1 MAECVEATIRL
12 GLIANVSNE
21 LVRLHG
27 KWTASIALASDSI
40 ATPPLPVAGFP
51 VLRTAAAS
59 RG

>member
-1 MAECVEATIRL
+1 MQTGTIHVYSHFSLAER
-12 GLIANVSNE
+12 
-21 LVRLHG
+21 
-27 KWTASIALASDSI
+27 KWTASIALASDST